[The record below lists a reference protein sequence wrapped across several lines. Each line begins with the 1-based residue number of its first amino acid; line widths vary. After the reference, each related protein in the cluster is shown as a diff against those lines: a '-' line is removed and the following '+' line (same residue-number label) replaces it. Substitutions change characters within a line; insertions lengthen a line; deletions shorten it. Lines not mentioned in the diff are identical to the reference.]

1 MKNIAILKIGTN
13 KHKNYLGT
21 GTKSE
26 RNMIDILVMFIFI
39 N

>member
-1 MKNIAILKIGTN
+1 MKNIPILKIGTN

-26 RNMIDILVMFIFI
+26 RNMIFW
-39 N
+39 